1 MSAGL
6 IVSERSVPALPRH
19 VKLRFDQARGRW
31 IVNAPERVLVP
42 DAIALAILE
51 RCDGQRD
58 VAAIAD
64 DLSARYSAPRA
75 EILADVIEML
85 QDLADKGFL
94 TLRSAA

>member
-1 MSAGL
+1 MSAPFT
-6 IVSERSVPALPRH
+6 ISERSVPALPRH
-19 VKLRFDQARGRW
+19 VKLRFDRARGQW

-51 RCDGQRD
+51 RCDGRRD

-64 DLSARYSAPRA
+64 DLAALYSAPRA

-94 TLRSAA
+94 MVGAAA